1 MRSKIN
7 NAKQTDGYSCL
18 KIKRREE
25 RDALLKKIGQCQR
38 ARDDR
43 TRVPNTIL
51 IPASLVNE
59 HLKSHWRLGR
69 GRLIARQEVSRCGNK
84 PEDARRRR
92 AKIKRATIFIGK

>member
-59 HLKSHWRLGR
+59 HLQSRLEEES
-69 GRLIARQEVSRCGNK
+69 LETWPWPIN
-84 PEDARRRR
+84 R
-92 AKIKRATIFIGK
+92 APGGFSVWQQT